1 MTGYRSKRHRRQV
14 RGRLEGHGA
23 SDDQESYEEQFAV
36 PDVAPDEEAAKGR
49 DVSRGPTG
57 RKPAKADDQQQ
68 PTAKAAA
75 KRKSPKRRKEK
86 KLRAGLGGS
95 VAVQA
100 GRQGRGAPV
109 HRRRGAVCVACTELF
124 RLLEQ
129 DPILVFLKPMLIS
142 NFTGPFVAPD
152 FDSLTSV
159 AHAAPILFQML
170 RDSGFVLGS
179 FEMEKLCDWD
189 LKSCGQD
196 APSSS
201 TGSAQTSTTTPS
213 PPPRYQSRV
222 DFNSSF
228 ESRKRKSPEK
238 LCAPDSADGP
248 PAKARG
254 DDTGNQFTAAEMRY
268 MLAGVELIRLLEHDP
283 ILRFIKPNAI
293 KFTGPF
299 RVPDFDMLTNVTRAT
314 GTLFEMLP
322 ESGLR
327 LGITER
333 TGVYD
338 WDVESWTR
346 TIRGVLGP
354 LTVLVGSIQRKVTPP
369 GTRPISTQ
377 MITSSQAESSVH
389 STSRSKPRRDVD
401 DEPADSFDV
410 DFGMPKTTA
419 ATSITTSPE
428 LDEVFNHLSEPPRA
442 TPRKVTP
449 ALIKVLPDLKEAI
462 PKALEEAKNVDARRV
477 KGDAPARTW

>member
-1 MTGYRSKRHRRQV
+1 MVPRPGSTTSNDGLTIQEAS
-14 RGRLEGHGA
+14 EAGHGA
-23 SDDQESYEEQFAV
+23 SDDQQGYEEQFAV
-36 PDVAPDEEAAKGR
+36 PDVAPDEGAANGR

-75 KRKSPKRRKEK
+75 KRKSPKRRKKK
-86 KLRAGLGGS
+86 KLRASDSAEGS
-95 VAVQA
+95 LSKPQGKDA
-100 GRQGRGAPV
+100 GRY
-109 HRRRGAVCVACTELF
+109 
-124 RLLEQ
+124 
-129 DPILVFLKPMLIS
+129 

-189 LKSCGQD
+189 LKSWLRAIRVVQELLTILAGSVKQDATNFSAGQD

-201 TGSAQTSTTTPS
+201 TGSDQTSTTTPL
-213 PPPRYQSRV
+213 PPPRYQSSV

-248 PAKARG
+248 PVKARG
-254 DDTGNQFTAAEMRY
+254 NDTGNRFTAAEMRY

-283 ILRFIKPNAI
+283 ILRFIKPNAT

-299 RVPDFDMLTNVTRAT
+299 RVPDFEMLTNVTRAA
-314 GTLFEMLP
+314 GTLFEMLH
-322 ESGLR
+322 ESGFS

-338 WDVESWTR
+338 WDVESWT
-346 TIRGVLGP
+346 
-354 LTVLVGSIQRKVTPP
+354 
-369 GTRPISTQ
+369 
-377 MITSSQAESSVH
+377 
-389 STSRSKPRRDVD
+389 
-401 DEPADSFDV
+401 
-410 DFGMPKTTA
+410 
-419 ATSITTSPE
+419 
-428 LDEVFNHLSEPPRA
+428 
-442 TPRKVTP
+442 
-449 ALIKVLPDLKEAI
+449 
-462 PKALEEAKNVDARRV
+462 
-477 KGDAPARTW
+477 